1 MKNQVTDIERNTI
14 LEMHI
19 SKGYKTFNVDEIIKS
34 SLVEQY
40 TTSNITAVQNALM
53 NSGENI
59 GPRGADGNY
68 GTNTR
73 NAVKSFQRKNGLKD
87 DGVVGPCTAK
97 ALGVKS
103 LQGGNVCS
111 DTSVKQRVSS
121 DSTKTKATPDSTK
134 TKISPD
140 SSKLKTGQDLTDGK
154 KYDCI
159 AITKEQ
165 CSGLTKRG
173 GNIGTGDRG
182 EGCAKYMRVCL
193 QQLDNKLVG
202 SDAWK
207 LLPTLK
213 SQGGTEVYNMFTQ
226 DIDFNKL
233 SNQFK
238 GKNVT
243 NLCAIHTKGGEG
255 HDKEDST
262 FKTIVKNNYP
272 NKTNMSISNLKLG
285 DIVGLYWRDSG
296 NFGKAFCERGLIDG
310 KIKSEPF
317 SFNTHVGFV
326 GAIKDGMPLIFHSV
340 HSVRLATP
348 ASDLTNKNQQGM
360 ITWVV
365 RDPEVYASVNQSKNK
380 PKEDTET
387 SWWSD
392 LF

>member
-1 MKNQVTDIERNTI
+1 MKNQITDIERNTI

-19 SKGYKTFNVDEIIKS
+19 SKGYKTFNVDEIVKS

-40 TTSNITAVQNALM
+40 TTSNITAIQNALI
-53 NSGENI
+53 NAGENV
-59 GPRGADGNY
+59 GPRGADGDY

-97 ALGVKS
+97 VLGVKS

-111 DTSVKQRVSS
+111 DTSVKQKVSS
-121 DSTKTKATPDSTK
+121 DSTK

-140 SSKLKTGQDLTDGK
+140 SSKLKTGQGLTDGK

-159 AITKEQ
+159 GITKEQ
-165 CSGLTKRG
+165 CSSLTKRG
-173 GNIGTGDRG
+173 GDIGTGGKD

-193 QQLDNKLVG
+193 QQLDSKLIG
-202 SDAWK
+202 GDAWK
-207 LLPTLK
+207 LLPILIG
-213 SQGGTEVYNMFTQ
+213 QGGKEVYNMFSQ
-226 DIDFNKL
+226 DMDFNKL

-243 NLCAIHTKGGEG
+243 SLCAIHKNKGEG

-272 NKTNMSISNLKLG
+272 NKTKMSISNLKLG

-296 NFGKAFCERGLIDG
+296 NFGKAFCERGLKDG
-310 KIKSEPF
+310 KIKNEPF
-317 SFNTHVGFV
+317 SLNTHVGFV

-340 HSVRLATP
+340 HSKRLATP
-348 ASDLTNKNQQGM
+348 ASDLMNKNQQGM

-365 RDPEVYASVNQSKNK
+365 QDPDIYAAANIGKNK
-380 PKEDTET
+380 PEEEK

-392 LF
+392 LFNKEIKSS

>member
-1 MKNQVTDIERNTI
+1 MKNQITDTERNTI

-19 SKGYKTFNVDEIIKS
+19 SKGYKTLNVDEIVKT
-34 SLVEQY
+34 SLMEQY
-40 TTSNITAVQNALM
+40 TESNITAVQNALIKA
-53 NSGENI
+53 GENV
-59 GPRGADGNY
+59 GPTGADGDY
-68 GTNTR
+68 GTNTK
-73 NAVKSFQRKNGLKD
+73 NAVKSFQRKNGLED

-103 LQGGNVCS
+103 LQGGNVCTDS
-111 DTSVKQRVSS
+111 SVKQKVV
-121 DSTKTKATPDSTK
+121 PDSSKNK
-134 TKISPD
+134 TKITPD
-140 SSKLKTGQDLTDGK
+140 SSKLKTGQGLTDRK

-159 AITKEQ
+159 AITKDQ
-165 CSGLTKRG
+165 CSSLTKRG
-173 GNIGTGDRG
+173 GNIGTGGKD

-193 QQLDNKLVG
+193 QQLDGKLVG
-202 SDAWK
+202 GDAWK
-207 LLPTLK
+207 LLPILK
-213 SQGGTEVYNMFTQ
+213 GQGGTELYNMFTQ

-296 NFGKAFCERGLIDG
+296 NFGKAFCSRGLKDG
-310 KIKSEPF
+310 KIKNEPF

-340 HSVRLATP
+340 HSKRLATP
-348 ASDLTNKNQQGM
+348 ASDLMNKNQQGM

-365 RDPEVYASVNQSKNK
+365 RDPEIYASANSSKNK
-380 PKEDTET
+380 PEEEN

-392 LF
+392 LFNKQI